1 MSIFDPINRTFGGFN
16 QRVAGLGLPGG
27 LGLLQAGTDILGG
40 QPIGQAVRG
49 GLQTFQDVTQLD
61 AERKRKALVQDL
73 VSKGGFTPQE
83 QALIL
88 ASANPAAVA
97 AQIRAQKA
105 AAANKPKQATFSILS
120 PEETKA
126 LGFQEGDI
134 LQRNN
139 LTQDI
144 NVLRSAPKPGKP
156 QDSFEILPADQ
167 AEALG
172 FAKGSIV
179 EKNTVTNDY
188 NVIQSPQQTPATFQY
203 LTKDQKLNLG
213 FDENSVVQVNT
224 QTKAT
229 KVVKEAP
236 KQNETFRILS
246 ADEVANAGF
255 KEGTIVQKSE
265 LSGKNTVL
273 EKAPKL
279 DSTRKTLTKPELLAG
294 GFNENDVVQQDE
306 TTKAL
311 FVIRSASAPKNTSL
325 VNLVSQQDVTI
336 DGRTIKAGT
345 VFALDQTTQQAQLLE
360 AGKQGAI
367 IAPSRVE
374 QITSPT
380 VDTSKVDELVSS
392 IAADTSD
399 TSLNLNVGTAAGGD
413 IPGVVTDVLNTVMG
427 AFTGS
432 FSPDRKRQIAVLNE
446 ANNTIK
452 VPLVKALNRAGS
464 KFAIE
469 QVDTILPQPS
479 NQNETFIQRFD
490 ALKPRLD
497 IAIKQLAADSLN
509 TELTEGERI
518 AAQDEARQ
526 LIEYQQN
533 MQSAIDV
540 YRKNRGGVKSETQTK
555 ADEILGF

>member
-1 MSIFDPINRTFGGFN
+1 MGIFDNFN
-16 QRVAGLGLPGG
+16 QRVTGLGLPGG

-40 QPIGQAVRG
+40 QQIGDAVRS
-49 GLQTFQDVTQLD
+49 GLQTFQGVAQMDE
-61 AERKRKALVQDL
+61 ERKRKLLVQKL
-73 VSKGGFTPQE
+73 ASEGGFTQQE
-83 QALIL
+83 QALIA
-88 ASANPAAVA
+88 ASKNPAAVIQ
-97 AQIRAQKA
+97 QIRAQKA
-105 AAANKPKQATFSILS
+105 AAANRPKQATFSILS
-120 PEETKA
+120 PDETKA
-126 LGFQEGDI
+126 LGFIEGDI

-144 NVLRSAPKPGKP
+144 NVLRSATKPGKP
-156 QDSFEILPADQ
+156 QDNFEILSADQ
-167 AEALG
+167 ANALG
-172 FAKGSIV
+172 FAPGSIV

-188 NVIQSPQQTPATFQY
+188 NVIQSPQETPATFGY

-213 FDENSVVQVNT
+213 FNENSVVQVNK

-246 ADEVANAGF
+246 ANEVANAGF

-265 LSGKNTVL
+265 LSGKNFVL
-273 EKAPKL
+273 EQAPNL

-311 FVIRSASAPKNTSL
+311 FVIRSASAPKSANPI
-325 VNLVSQQDVTI
+325 NLISQQDVTI
-336 DGRTIKAGT
+336 DGRTIPAGQ
-345 VFALDQTTQQAQLLE
+345 VFIIDQATQQKQLLE

-367 IAPSRVE
+367 IAPSKVE

-413 IPGVVTDVLNTVMG
+413 IPGVVTDVLNTVVG

-432 FSPDRKRQIAVLNE
+432 FSPDRKRQVAVLNE

-526 LIEYQQN
+526 LIEYQKN

-540 YRKNRGGVKSETQTK
+540 YRKNRGGVKSEAQTK
-555 ADEILGF
+555 ADEILGITD

>member
-1 MSIFDPINRTFGGFN
+1 MGIFDNFN
-16 QRVAGLGLPGG
+16 QRVTGLGLPGG

-40 QPIGQAVRG
+40 QQIGDAVRS
-49 GLQTFQDVTQLD
+49 GLQTFQGVTQMD
-61 AERKRKALVQDL
+61 EERKRKALVQKL
-73 VSKGGFTPQE
+73 VSEGGFTQQE

-88 ASANPAAVA
+88 ASQNPASVA
-97 AQIRAQKA
+97 AQIRGQKA
-105 AAANKPKQATFSILS
+105 AAANRPKQATFSILS
-120 PEETKA
+120 PDETKA
-126 LGFQEGDI
+126 LGFIEGDI

-144 NVLRSAPKPGKP
+144 NVLRSATKPGKP
-156 QDSFEILPADQ
+156 QDNFEILSADQ
-167 AEALG
+167 ANALG
-172 FAKGSIV
+172 FAPGSIV

-188 NVIQSPQQTPATFQY
+188 NVIQSPQETPATFGY

-213 FDENSVVQVNT
+213 FNENSVVQVNK

-246 ADEVANAGF
+246 ANEVANAGF

-265 LSGKNTVL
+265 LSGKNFVL
-273 EKAPKL
+273 EQAPNL

-294 GFNENDVVQQDE
+294 GFNENDVVQQDD

-311 FVIRSASAPKNTSL
+311 FVIRSASAPKSANPI
-325 VNLVSQQDVTI
+325 NLISQQDVTI
-336 DGRTIKAGT
+336 DGRTIPAGQ
-345 VFALDQTTQQAQLLE
+345 VFIIDQATQQKQLLE

-367 IAPSRVE
+367 IAPSKVE

-413 IPGVVTDVLNTVMG
+413 IPGVVTDVLNTVVG

-432 FSPDRKRQIAVLNE
+432 FSPDRKRQVAVLNE

-526 LIEYQQN
+526 LIEYQKN

-540 YRKNRGGVKSETQTK
+540 YRKNRGGVKSEAQTK
-555 ADEILGF
+555 ADEILGITD

>member
-1 MSIFDPINRTFGGFN
+1 MAAY
-16 QRVAGLGLPGG
+16 QGLEE
-27 LGLLQAGTDILGG
+27 
-40 QPIGQAVRG
+40 
-49 GLQTFQDVTQLD
+49 
-61 AERKRKALVQDL
+61 ERKRKALVQKL
-73 VSKGGFTPQE
+73 VSEGGFTQQE

-88 ASANPAAVA
+88 ASQNPAAVA
-97 AQIRAQKA
+97 AQIRTQKQAAALAGSKPMSNLGQLGRDLQKGLISQEDYDKAVAKLTFTTPVKPTALQEKMDALKEAGILPGSDKFNKA
-105 AAANKPKQATFSILS
+105 AFGIPIDKPTTLEEREALLKASGVVPGSDDYMQAMFGITPDKQSAFAEKEEAVRAAGFEVGS
-120 PEETKA
+120 PEYNQA
-126 LGFQEGDI
+126 LFNIKDDKPSVFQEKI
-134 LQRNN
+134 TQ
-139 LTQDI
+139 LT
-144 NVLRSAPKPGKP
+144 NEKVEVGSAAWNQALYGITPK
-156 QDSFEILPADQ
+156 
-167 AEALG
+167 
-172 FAKGSIV
+172 
-179 EKNTVTNDY
+179 
-188 NVIQSPQQTPATFQY
+188 
-203 LTKDQKLNLG
+203 
-213 FDENSVVQVNT
+213 
-224 QTKAT
+224 
-229 KVVKEAP
+229 
-236 KQNETFRILS
+236 
-246 ADEVANAGF
+246 
-255 KEGTIVQKSE
+255 
-265 LSGKNTVL
+265 
-273 EKAPKL
+273 
-279 DSTRKTLTKPELLAG
+279 
-294 GFNENDVVQQDE
+294 
-306 TTKAL
+306 
-311 FVIRSASAPKNTSL
+311 APKNTSL

-367 IAPSRVE
+367 IAPSKVE
-374 QITSPT
+374 QVTSPT

-392 IAADTSD
+392 IVADTSD

-413 IPGVVTDVLNTVMG
+413 IPGVVTDVLNTVVG

-526 LIEYQQN
+526 LIEYQEN

-540 YRKNRGGVKSETQTK
+540 YRKNRGGTKSEIQKK
-555 ADEILGF
+555 ADEILGIRD

>member
-1 MSIFDPINRTFGGFN
+1 MVDMRGLFGN
-16 QRVAGLGLPGG
+16 LNNTLNNLPLSGN
-27 LGLLQAGTDILGG
+27 LGLLTTGVGLLEG
-40 QPIGQAVRG
+40 QPIGQAVRS
-49 GLQTFQDVTQLD
+49 GLQTFQGLQSIDE
-61 AERKRKALVQDL
+61 ERKRKALVQKL
-73 VSKGGFTPQE
+73 ISEGGFTPQE
-83 QALIL
+83 QALIAATPSQNQ
-88 ASANPAAVA
+88 ASVA

-105 AAANKPKQATFSILS
+105 AASKPNI
-120 PEETKA
+120 
-126 LGFQEGDI
+126 FQ
-134 LQRNN
+134 QR
-139 LTQDI
+139 QDI
-144 NVLRSAPKPGKP
+144 GTKRGLEGTDLNTFVLTGDLPKGVN
-156 QDSFEILPADQ
+156 FELVPADQ
-167 AEALG
+167 VENLG
-172 FAKGSIV
+172 FPKGTV
-179 EKNTVTNDY
+179 LQKNTISGDIDVL
-188 NVIQSPQQTPATFQY
+188 QSAPEIPTTFNY

-213 FDENSVVQVNT
+213 YDVNSVVQINDK
-224 QTKAT
+224 TKQVT
-229 KVVKEAP
+229 VVKDAP
-236 KQNETFRILS
+236 KQNEKFTLLS
-246 ADEVANAGF
+246 ADEVTNAGYP
-255 KEGTIVQKSE
+255 EGTIVQKSD
-265 LSGKNTVL
+265 LTGKQNIIQSVPN
-273 EKAPKL
+273 KDSNKL
-279 DSTRKTLTKPELLAG
+279 TLTKAELKAQ
-294 GFNENDVVQQDE
+294 GFNEGDVVQKDE
-306 TTKAL
+306 DTGAL
-311 FVIRSASAPKNTSL
+311 TVVRSAAAPKSASL
-325 VNLVSQQDVTI
+325 VNLIAQNDFVI
-336 DGRTIKAGT
+336 DGRQVKAGEIIA
-345 VFALDQTTQQAQLLE
+345 FDQATEQNKIVE
-360 AGKQGAI
+360 AARKGAI
-367 IAPSRVE
+367 IAPSKVE
-374 QITSPT
+374 QVTSPT

-413 IPGVVTDVLNTVMG
+413 IPGAVTDVLNTVFG

-540 YRKNRGGVKSETQTK
+540 YRKNRGGTKSETQKK
-555 ADEILGF
+555 ADEILGIRD

>member
-1 MSIFDPINRTFGGFN
+1 MGIFDNFN
-16 QRVAGLGLPGG
+16 QRVTGLGLPGG

-40 QPIGQAVRG
+40 QQIGDAVRS
-49 GLQTFQDVTQLD
+49 GLQTFQGVTQMD
-61 AERKRKALVQDL
+61 EERKRKELVQDL
-73 VSKGGFTPQE
+73 VSKGGFTQQE

-88 ASANPAAVA
+88 ASQNPASVA

-105 AAANKPKQATFSILS
+105 AAANKPKTATFSLLS
-120 PEETKA
+120 TDEKTS
-126 LGFQEGDI
+126 LGFKEADI
-134 LQRNN
+134 VQRND
-139 LTQDI
+139 LTQGIDVI
-144 NVLRSAPKPGKP
+144 RSAPKPGKP
-156 QDSFEILPADQ
+156 QDNFEILPADQ

-188 NVIQSPQQTPATFQY
+188 NVVQSPQETPATFQY

-255 KEGTIVQKSE
+255 KEGTIVQKSD

-273 EKAPKL
+273 EQAPKL
-279 DSTRKTLTKPELLAG
+279 DSTRKTLTKAELLAA
-294 GFNENDVVQQDE
+294 GFNEGDVVQKDE
-306 TTKAL
+306 ITQAL
-311 FVIRSASAPKNTSL
+311 FVVRSAAAPKSASL
-325 VNLVSQQDVTI
+325 VNLIAQNDFVI
-336 DGRTIKAGT
+336 DGRQVKAGEIIA
-345 VFALDQTTQQAQLLE
+345 FDQATEQNKIVE
-360 AGKQGAI
+360 AARKGAI
-367 IAPSRVE
+367 IAPSKVE
-374 QITSPT
+374 QVTSPT

-392 IAADTSD
+392 IAADTSG
-399 TSLNLNVGTAAGGD
+399 TSLNLKVGTAAGGD
-413 IPGVVTDVLNTVMG
+413 IPGAVTDILNNVFG

-540 YRKNRGGVKSETQTK
+540 YRKNRGGTKSETQKK

>member
-1 MSIFDPINRTFGGFN
+1 MGIFDNFN
-16 QRVAGLGLPGG
+16 QRVTGLGLPGG

-40 QPIGQAVRG
+40 QQIGDAVRS
-49 GLQTFQDVTQLD
+49 GLQTFQGVAQMDE
-61 AERKRKALVQDL
+61 ERKRKLLVQKL
-73 VSKGGFTPQE
+73 ASEGGFTQQE
-83 QALIL
+83 QALIA
-88 ASANPAAVA
+88 ASKNPAAVIQ
-97 AQIRAQKA
+97 QIRAQKA
-105 AAANKPKQATFSILS
+105 AAANRPKQATFSILS
-120 PEETKA
+120 PDETKA
-126 LGFQEGDI
+126 LGFIEGDI

-144 NVLRSAPKPGKP
+144 NVLRSATKPGKP
-156 QDSFEILPADQ
+156 QDNFEILSADQ
-167 AEALG
+167 ANALG
-172 FAKGSIV
+172 FAPGSIV

-188 NVIQSPQQTPATFQY
+188 NVIQSPQETPATFGY

-213 FDENSVVQVNT
+213 FNENSVVQVNK

-246 ADEVANAGF
+246 ANEVANAGF

-265 LSGKNTVL
+265 LSGKNFVL
-273 EKAPKL
+273 EQAPNL

-294 GFNENDVVQQDE
+294 GFNENDVVQQDD

-311 FVIRSASAPKNTSL
+311 FVIRSASAPKSANPI
-325 VNLVSQQDVTI
+325 NLISQQDVTI
-336 DGRTIKAGT
+336 DGRTIPAGQVFIIDQATQQEQLLKAGR
-345 VFALDQTTQQAQLLE
+345 
-360 AGKQGAI
+360 QGAI
-367 IAPSRVE
+367 IAPSKVE

-413 IPGVVTDVLNTVMG
+413 IPGVVTDVLNTVVG

-432 FSPDRKRQIAVLNE
+432 FSPDRKRQVAVLNE

-526 LIEYQQN
+526 LIEYQKN

-540 YRKNRGGVKSETQTK
+540 YRKNRGGVKSEAQTK
-555 ADEILGF
+555 ADEILGITD